1 MHAAPRIDAHIHFW
15 GPSELNAY
23 EWMTKDMSAIRRPFG
38 PEDLRP
44 HLEAHAVGHIILVQ
58 TYSSTKE
65 TEKLLELAGRL
76 DLVSG
81 VVGWADLTD
90 PGFPDVIEALRARSD
105 GHYLVGLRHQVHDE
119 ADPEWLLRGDVR
131 RGLAALQHAGLPY
144 DLLVRTRELPS
155 ALDTC
160 RALPEMPFVID
171 HIGKPPIA
179 AAELEPWAER
189 MGRFASLEHVSCK
202 LSGVVTEADWQR
214 WETQDLMPYLERVVD
229 WFGEDRLIYGSDW
242 PVCTLAGSYDDVIEV
257 AEWAVRGLDQDGVE
271 RIFRRNAAAFYG
283 LPDPA

>member
-1 MHAAPRIDAHIHFW
+1 MPAAPRIDAHIHFW
-15 GPSELNAY
+15 GRSELNAY
-23 EWMTKDMSAIRRPFG
+23 DWMTEDMSAIRRPFG

-44 HLEAHAVGHIILVQ
+44 HLEAHAVDHIVLVQ

-65 TEKLLELAGRL
+65 TEELLELAGRL
-76 DLVSG
+76 GLVSG

-90 PGFPDVIEALRARSD
+90 PGFPDVLEALRARSD

-131 RGLAALQHAGLPY
+131 RGLGALHDAGLPY

-160 RALPEMPFVID
+160 RALPEMRFVID
-171 HIGKPPIA
+171 HMAKPPIA
-179 AAELEPWAER
+179 SGEMEPWAER
-189 MGRFASLEHVSCK
+189 MARFAGLEHVSCK
-202 LSGVVTEADWQR
+202 LSGVVTEADWE
-214 WETQDLMPYLERVVD
+214 WWKTEDVAPYIERVVD

-242 PVCTLAGSYDDVIEV
+242 PVCTLAGSYDDVIDV
-257 AEWAVRGLDQDGVE
+257 AERAVLGFDEAGVE
-271 RIFRRNAAAFYG
+271 RVFGGNAAAFYG
-283 LPDPA
+283 LPEPA